1 MPRRPKKP
9 AALPVKPATIAA
21 VLLACLSVVA
31 FLPGGFSR
39 WTFPKLVLMVI
50 AVAVALFGP
59 RTGRLPRWTWWVAG
73 GGLAVLVLSAVVNG
87 DLVGLWGRWPRYTG
101 PLIAVPV
108 GMGAVWLGTSLLGP
122 DAPDRL
128 RRLFRDG
135 LAVAAILIG
144 GVALLETLGLRPI
157 ASDLARPGSLLGN
170 ASDQA
175 VVGLMI
181 AAVLF
186 AHLLGVTSL
195 RGSWL
200 AVVGLVAALGAVT
213 LSASRA
219 GYGGVLVALVMVAV
233 LAVLARRRDGLTPS
247 VPRRIWLW
255 LGVMVLA
262 AAIFVAANPESL
274 RRLFVRSGLA
284 QRRGDRWAIW
294 NAAADV
300 IAQSPVSGTGAGGFI
315 DAAPGVLSAQWFTI
329 NGSSTTLESPHNWV
343 LEVMTDGGLVL
354 LAVVIAGVVLAG
366 RTVWR
371 RFRRNDAPG
380 AAWLMHGS
388 IAALVGAL
396 AALVFYFV
404 NAGVLVLGGLL
415 LGSLLA
421 VPAAASARSPAERS
435 LSLSKRRRGASVS
448 GQAGA
453 ARSALPRWVVMGQ
466 RVAVIAWAVM
476 LLIATLAEY
485 PLVQGVQ
492 RAARGDPVAADS
504 FSAAQSLRPWDGD
517 IASIA
522 AQSLAQAAQSGEPA
536 LVAAAVD
543 WGGRAA
549 QRLPRS
555 VAALEAWAVAL
566 EAANDLPAA
575 VEARSRVVGAAP
587 NDAVARLNYAIT
599 LAMAGR
605 YEGAVEQANLAHDLD
620 PSLKQAEDLAVRIC
634 TDLPIPECRR

>member
-9 AALPVKPATIAA
+9 AALSVKPAAIAA

-39 WTFPKLVLMVI
+39 WTFPKLLVMVI

-59 RTGRLPRWTWWVAG
+59 RTGRLPHWTWWVAG
-73 GGLAVLVLSAVVNG
+73 GGLAVLALAAVVNG
-87 DLVGLWGRWPRYTG
+87 DPTGLWGRWPRYTG
-101 PLIAVPV
+101 PLVAVPV
-108 GMGAVWLGTSLLGP
+108 GVGAVWLGAVLLGP

-135 LAVAAILIG
+135 LAVAAILIA
-144 GVALLETLGLRPI
+144 GVALLETFGLRPI

-186 AHLLGVTSL
+186 AYLLGVTPL

-219 GYGGVLVALVMVAV
+219 GYGGVLVALVIVAV
-233 LAVLARRRDGLTPS
+233 LAALARRRDGLTPP

-300 IAQSPVSGTGAGGFI
+300 IAQSPVFGTGAGGFI

-329 NGSSTTLESPHNWV
+329 NGSSTTLESPHNWL
-343 LEVMTDGGLVL
+343 LEVTTDGGVTL
-354 LAVVIAGVVLAG
+354 LAVVIAGVALAG
-366 RTVWR
+366 REVWR
-371 RFRRNDAPG
+371 RFRRNDAPD
-380 AAWLMHGS
+380 AAWLTHGS

-396 AALVFYFV
+396 AALLFYFV
-404 NAGVLVLGGLL
+404 NAGVLLLGGLL

-421 VPAAASARSPAERS
+421 VPASTPRS
-435 LSLSKRRRGASVS
+435 LNLSTRRGRGAPAA
-448 GQAGA
+448 GQTGA
-453 ARSALPRWVVMGQ
+453 ARSPLPRWAVIGQ
-466 RVAVIAWAVM
+466 RVVAIVWAAM
-476 LLIATLAEY
+476 LLVVTLAEY
-485 PLVQGVQ
+485 PLAQGVQ
-492 RAARGDPVAADS
+492 RAANGDPATAES
-504 FSAAQSLRPWDGD
+504 FSAAQSQRPWDGD

-522 AQSLAQAAQSGEPA
+522 AQSLAQAAQSGDPG
-536 LVAAAVD
+536 LVAAAVE

-566 EAANDLPAA
+566 EAAHDLPPA
-575 VEARSRVVGAAP
+575 VEARARVVGAAP

-605 YEGAVEQANLAHDLD
+605 YEEAVEQATHAHDLD
-620 PSLKQAEDLAVRIC
+620 PTLKHAEELAVRLC
-634 TDLPIPECRR
+634 MDLPIPGCRR